1 MSEFE
6 LGADS
11 FRIGKL
17 NAFQQFH
24 LSRKVAPM
32 IPTLIPVFLKLE
44 ASAQAAKAAQQANPV
59 ATEVP
64 PNGAALNPLSGD
76 LGALAELMQPFA
88 EGIASMPDETAEFIL
103 STCLAAVQRKQG
115 STWSPVWNT
124 KQNVCMFDDIDIG
137 LMLKLAV
144 RVITESLGPFLRGML
159 TGRSTPK
166 G

>member
-32 IPTLIPVFLKLE
+32 IPTLIPVFLKLQSAARDAKS
-44 ASAQAAKAAQQANPV
+44 ASESAD
-59 ATEVP
+59 
-64 PNGAALNPLSGD
+64 GAGSSDLAPLSGD
-76 LGALAELMQPFA
+76 LGALAEMLQPFA
-88 EGIASMPDETAEFIL
+88 DGIAGMPDEAAEFIL
-103 STCLAAVQRKQG
+103 STCLGVVQRKQG
-115 STWSPVWNT
+115 TSWFPVWNAS
-124 KQNVCMFDDIDIG
+124 QNVCMFDDIDLG
-137 LMLKLAV
+137 VMMKLAV
-144 RVITESLGPFLRGML
+144 RVITESLGPFLQGML